1 MNNFPQPLDDELV
14 YSVLARARV
23 HFLISSPKWL
33 IEQVL
38 NSRTSIATLDLPS
51 HLAKLS
57 SQFKYVSISVEE
69 LIFQHTLFPLYAP
82 FIPAERKLKCIE
94 WMTEKSNG
102 GAHLAS
108 GIAASRLPSRHS
120 VRYCPLC
127 AAEQIQTYGEP
138 YWQRVHQIVGLS
150 TCTKHH
156 VRLEIANYCLS
167 KIHRHEYF
175 PASKYHFQ
183 LTPVAEKNKQDN
195 CIAKH
200 ITDLLAGGDGFSP
213 NYEQWTIFYYELA
226 RRKCCVKGAYVD
238 YDVIYERLTKQWPCE
253 WLCKHNLYPSDN
265 QSNWLHCILRK
276 HRKSFS
282 YLEHIVLLEALNDG
296 NWSIKQ
302 VLEEVADVN
311 VPALTKAV
319 IKVDKTPKH
328 IIRKYKRRWLKIVKN
343 VGTKVGR
350 AKDKGG
356 ATYAWLYRHQRKW
369 LLKINEHFKRP
380 SNYKNNR
387 VNWAVRDKSLVRHLV
402 YIRNKSELDI
412 LLPRQSKKWFIQQL
426 PHAGSI
432 ENYLSKLPLT
442 SAFLQKYQETVSE
455 YQIRRFTREFIN
467 PANKLLS
474 FWALHRKAGLSEERM
489 TLLTKKFMRIA
500 WTFNR

>member
-1 MNNFPQPLDDELV
+1 MKNFPLPYNEELV
-14 YSVLARARV
+14 YSVIARARV

-33 IEQVL
+33 IEQAL
-38 NSRTSIATLDLPS
+38 ASRTSIATLDLPS
-51 HLAKLS
+51 HLGKLS
-57 SQFKYVSISVEE
+57 QQFQFRAVTIETLV
-69 LIFQHTLFPLYAP
+69 FQHTLLPLYAP
-82 FIPAERKLKCIE
+82 FILQERKARCIE
-94 WMTEKSNG
+94 WMSGKSNG
-102 GAHLAS
+102 GTHLATGS
-108 GIAASRLPSRHS
+108 VASRLPSRHS
-120 VRYCPLC
+120 VRYCPVC
-127 AAEQIQTYGEP
+127 VAEQIQTYGEP
-138 YWQRVHQIVGLS
+138 YWQRVHQVVGLS

-156 VRLEIANYCLS
+156 VRLEIADYCRS

-175 PASKYHFQ
+175 PASKYHLQ
-183 LTPVAEKNKQDN
+183 LNPVAENNEQDN

-200 ITDLLAGGDGFSP
+200 IKYLLDAGDSLSP
-213 NYEQWTIFYYELA
+213 DYEQWTTFYYELA
-226 RRKCCVKGAYVD
+226 RRKCCVKGAFVD
-238 YDVIYERLTKQWPCE
+238 YDAIYERLTSKWPCE
-253 WLCKHNLYPSDN
+253 WLYNHNLYPSDS

-296 NWSIKQ
+296 DWSIKQ
-302 VLEEVADVN
+302 VLKEVIEIN
-311 VPALTKAV
+311 VPSLTKV
-319 IKVDKTPKH
+319 VTQTDKTPKH
-328 IIRKYKRRWLKIVKN
+328 IIRRYKLRWLKIVKK

-350 AKDKGG
+350 TKNRGG

-387 VNWAVRDKSLVRHLV
+387 VNWAERDRSLVRNLV
-402 YIRNKSELDI
+402 YIRNQSELDI
-412 LLPRQSKKWFIQQL
+412 FLPRQSKNWFIQQL

-432 ENYLSKLPLT
+432 ENYLPKLPLT

-467 PANKLLS
+467 PENKFLP

-489 TLLTKKFMRIA
+489 TSLTKKFMRIA
-500 WTFNR
+500 WTFYQ

>member
-1 MNNFPQPLDDELV
+1 MKNFPHPYNEELI
-14 YSVLARARV
+14 YSVIARARV

-38 NSRTSIATLDLPS
+38 KSRTSIATLDLPS
-51 HLAKLS
+51 HLNRLS
-57 SQFKYVSISVEE
+57 SQFIFSPLTVET
-69 LIFQHTLFPLYAP
+69 LVFQHTLFPLYAS
-82 FIPAERKLKCIE
+82 FIPQERKARCIE
-94 WMTEKSNG
+94 WMSGKSNG
-102 GAHLAS
+102 GVHLATGS
-108 GIAASRLPSRHS
+108 VASRLPSRHS
-120 VRYCPLC
+120 VRYCPSC
-127 AAEQIQTYGEP
+127 AAEQIQAYGEP
-138 YWQRVHQIVGLS
+138 YWQRIHQVVGLS

-156 VRLEIANYCLS
+156 VRLEIADYCRS
-167 KIHRHEYF
+167 KRHRHEYF
-175 PASKYHFQ
+175 PASKYHLQ
-183 LTPVAEKNKQDN
+183 LTPVAENNEQDN

-213 NYEQWTIFYYELA
+213 DYEQWTIFYYELA

-253 WLCKHNLYPSDN
+253 WLCNHNLYPSDS

-282 YLEHIVLLEALNDG
+282 YLEHIVLLDALNDD
-296 NWSIKQ
+296 NWSIIQ
-302 VLEEVADVN
+302 VLDEVAQIN
-311 VPALTKAV
+311 VPASTKV
-319 IKVDKTPKH
+319 VTKKDKSPKH
-328 IIRKYKRRWLKIVKN
+328 IIRRYKRRWLKIVKK

-350 AKDKGG
+350 AKNKGG

-369 LLKINEHFKRP
+369 LIKINEHFKRP

-387 VNWAVRDKSLVRHLV
+387 VNWAVRDRSLVRYLV
-402 YIRNKSELDI
+402 SIRNKSEFDI

-432 ENYLSKLPLT
+432 ENGLSKLPLT

-467 PANKLLS
+467 PENKFLP

-500 WTFNR
+500 LTFNQ